1 MLVTNKNIKID
12 KVYSKNADINDLIK
26 RSKLRDKKEKKQ
38 KVVISAVA
46 ISALAISGY
55 IISQ

>member
-1 MLVTNKNIKID
+1 MLDTNKSINID

-26 RSKLRDKKEKKQ
+26 RSKLQEKKEKKQ